1 MENSQTVVLIVDDD
15 QIVLNFLTAA
25 LQERGYRVLL
35 AASAEQALTVARA
48 DTDDIHVLL
57 SDVNMPG
64 MSGLEL
70 ADQLLQERPGIRV
83 LMMSGRDPA
92 EIGNF
97 TLPFLSKPIDLDEL
111 WRKLDYV
118 LSQPA
123 TRRAGS

>member
-1 MENSQTVVLIVDDD
+1 MENSQNVVLIVDDD
-15 QIVLNFLTAA
+15 QVVLNFLSAA
-25 LQERGYRVLL
+25 LQERGYMVLV
-35 AASAEQALTVARA
+35 AAGGEQALTLAR
-48 DTDDIHVLL
+48 TYSGQIHVLL

-64 MSGLEL
+64 ISGLEL
-70 ADQLLQERPGIRV
+70 ADQLLQERPGLRV

-97 TLPFLSKPIDLDEL
+97 TLPFLSKPIDLNEL

-123 TRRAGS
+123 TRRAES